1 MLNNT
6 KDIIFIEKKPFM
18 TSIILSIVQLLPMIT
33 IKTRK
38 LGMGHV
44 MDAVKIILLKTN
56 SISIPEDIKIGKE
69 SFVLVYD
76 RNSDV
81 STIEISIKRIRV

>member
-6 KDIIFIEKKPFM
+6 RDIIFIEKKPFM

-38 LGMGHV
+38 LSMGHV

-56 SISIPEDIKIGKE
+56 SISIPRDIKIGKE
-69 SFVLVYD
+69 LFVSVYE